1 MYEVIWSV
9 FSNAYISRPVNIT
22 STIKPLF
29 IGSLD
34 ECGTYIVKNTVC

>member
-1 MYEVIWSV
+1 MYEVIWSK
-9 FSNAYISRPVNIT
+9 FDDAYISRSVNIH

-34 ECGTYIVKNTVC
+34 ECVSYIAKNLSR